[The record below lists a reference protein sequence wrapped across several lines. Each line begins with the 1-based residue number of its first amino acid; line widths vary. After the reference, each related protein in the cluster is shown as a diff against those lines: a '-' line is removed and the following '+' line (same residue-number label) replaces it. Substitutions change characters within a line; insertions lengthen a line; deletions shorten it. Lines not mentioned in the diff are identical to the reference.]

1 MAQLIIIII
10 IVIWIYQRKKKAQEE
25 RPDDHKN
32 QNRNRNVTTAGQP
45 VRDLFMD
52 KKNVSPGQTQQRMPS
67 KTKVEA
73 MKEDG
78 HTTTAYLQEKADA
91 DAREHA
97 MEKYEEQ
104 RRQQDAGRGMTPAE
118 RLYPGDSVPQGRRC
132 VICGYCAAENLVPMV
147 PRTKYSCYF
156 CREPLN

>member
-1 MAQLIIIII
+1 MAQLIIII
-10 IVIWIYQRKKKAQEE
+10 VIFVWIYQRRQKTQGEKTDNNKTGNNTSA
-25 RPDDHKN
+25 P
-32 QNRNRNVTTAGQP
+32 APQP
-45 VRDLFMD
+45 VRGFSTE
-52 KKNVSPGQTQQRMPS
+52 KPSRSQTQQKTSS
-67 KTKVEA
+67 KSKVEA

-78 HTTTAYLQEKADA
+78 HSTTAYLQEKADA

-104 RRQQDAGRGMTPAE
+104 RRLRETGRSMTPAG
-118 RLYPGDSVPQGRRC
+118 RLYPGDPVPQGQKC

>member
-1 MAQLIIIII
+1 MAQLIIII
-10 IVIWIYQRKKKAQEE
+10 VIFVWIYQRRQKTQGEKTDNNKTGNNTSA
-25 RPDDHKN
+25 P
-32 QNRNRNVTTAGQP
+32 APQP
-45 VRDLFMD
+45 VRGFSTE
-52 KKNVSPGQTQQRMPS
+52 KPNSSRSQTQKKTSS
-67 KTKVEA
+67 KSKVEA

-78 HTTTAYLQEKADA
+78 HSTTAYLQEKADA

-104 RRQQDAGRGMTPAE
+104 RRLRETGRSMTPAG
-118 RLYPGDSVPQGRRC
+118 RLYPGDPVPQGQKC